1 MLKIAIFSISLMVLS
16 SCVPSD
22 VQDYFPKVTTV
33 TAKVLADGRVV
44 IEGKLDATG
53 KAPIEFIGACYSTK
67 PQFGLLENQL
77 TTDTLYSDNSFK
89 IIYDDDF
96 KYDSTYYFRVWAL
109 NDYGYVYGSVLS
121 LSKISAVPVVPPCS
135 LTMNRYSILNNTYYD
150 ITAVTKSVSW
160 KTTKF
165 VLSSSTGLGMTVEFG
180 GSIKTGIYTTQNSS
194 APELPRTAHL
204 SFYQSG
210 ATQSVK
216 ADNKVY
222 VNQVSSG
229 VYEITVC
236 NATWNLNGGATTQYV
251 NAKFKYPY

>member
-1 MLKIAIFSISLMVLS
+1 MLRIIIFSIVLMALS

-53 KAPIEFIGACYSTK
+53 TAPIQFLGGCYSTK
-67 PQFGLLENQL
+67 PQFGLLENQR
-77 TTDTLYSDNSFK
+77 TTDTLYPDNSFK
-89 IIYDDDF
+89 ITYDDDF

-109 NDYGYVYGSVLS
+109 NEHGYVYGSVVS
-121 LSKISAVPVVPPCS
+121 LSKISALPVVPPCT
-135 LTMNRYSILNNTYYD
+135 LTMHRYSILNNTYYP
-150 ITAVTKSVSW
+150 ITAVTKSLGW
-160 KTTKF
+160 KTTIF
-165 VLSSSTGLGMTVEFG
+165 TLSSSTGLGMTVELAG
-180 GSIKTGIYTTQNSS
+180 TLKTGIYNAGNSLAFAGNAS
-194 APELPRTAHL
+194 V

-210 ATQSVK
+210 GMQSVK
-216 ADNKVY
+216 AGNKVY
-222 VNQVSSG
+222 VNQISSG

-236 NATWNLNGGATTQYV
+236 NATWNLNGGATTQYA